1 MYDGPK
7 QRELLTTE
15 IDCACWASA
24 LMCLIYQFTEWENQS
39 CSTNPPFEIPDMWY
53 INVVLAVT
61 NNYKQ
66 ETYLLE
72 EVIDK
77 EDGDF

>member
-1 MYDGPK
+1 
-7 QRELLTTE
+7 
-15 IDCACWASA
+15 
-24 LMCLIYQFTEWENQS
+24 
-39 CSTNPPFEIPDMWY
+39 MWY